1 MLSETPENKGR
12 RVRLMFDAIAGRYDL
27 MNRVMTLGFDQSWR
41 RLVVEKANPRTGG
54 AVLDLA
60 CGTGDI
66 AALAAARHPNSRIV
80 AADFSGNMLKKAR
93 RRFPAAAISWLA
105 CDANHLPFADSRFAA
120 VTFGYLLRNVGDA
133 PAVLAEVYRVLA
145 PGGRV
150 VCLDTT
156 PLGHSPTALLAR
168 WYFSAAV
175 PFLGKFLAGNQDAY
189 NYLTGSTMNFY
200 TAEELT
206 ALFRAAGFQAVGHER
221 LMGGAIA
228 LHWGEKTG

>member
-1 MLSETPENKGR
+1 
-12 RVRLMFDAIAGRYDL
+12 

-41 RLVVEKANPRTGG
+41 RLVVAKANPRAGG
-54 AVLDLA
+54 ALLDLA

-66 AALAAARHPNSRIV
+66 AALASARHPSSPIV
-80 AADFSGNMLKKAR
+80 AADFSGNMLREAR

-105 CDANHLPFADSRFAA
+105 CDANRLPFADGRFAA

-156 PLGHSPTALLAR
+156 PLGHSPVASLAR
-168 WYFSAAV
+168 WYFSAVV
-175 PFLGKFLAGNQDAY
+175 PFLGKLLAGNQDAY

-200 TAEELT
+200 TAEELA
-206 ALFRAAGFQAVGHER
+206 ALFRAAGFQAVGLER
-221 LMGGAIA
+221 LMYGAIA
-228 LHWGEKTG
+228 LHWGEKAG